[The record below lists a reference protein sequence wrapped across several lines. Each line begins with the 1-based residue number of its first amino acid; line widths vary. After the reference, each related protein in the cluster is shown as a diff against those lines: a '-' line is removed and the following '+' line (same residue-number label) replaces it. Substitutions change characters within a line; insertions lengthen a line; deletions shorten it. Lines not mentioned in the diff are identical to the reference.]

1 MNSFSSLNFDDVTIY
16 CETEKWKST
25 EIIRARPF
33 PIESV
38 DLWISFR
45 DFRARIF
52 SDFYIDFRTDEFVS
66 INVTYDLFN
75 NEFHLD
81 RFEFDISLD
90 LVFIYKHLTNCT
102 KETVFNKW
110 LLTFKSAKRQNN
122 RVVLIVRY
130 RTRQHNGI

>member
-1 MNSFSSLNFDDVTIY
+1 M
-16 CETEKWKST
+16 
-25 EIIRARPF
+25 
-33 PIESV
+33 ESV
-38 DLWISFR
+38 DLWFSFR

-66 INVTYDLFN
+66 INVTYDLLN

-102 KETVFNKW
+102 KETVFNK
-110 LLTFKSAKRQNN
+110 
-122 RVVLIVRY
+122 
-130 RTRQHNGI
+130 